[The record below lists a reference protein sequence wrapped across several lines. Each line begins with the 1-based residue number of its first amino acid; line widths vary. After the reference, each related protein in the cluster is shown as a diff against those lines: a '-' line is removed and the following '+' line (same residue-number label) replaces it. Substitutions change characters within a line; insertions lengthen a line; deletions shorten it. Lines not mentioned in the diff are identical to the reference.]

1 MYPWTALVFAF
12 SALAAFGGFI
22 WAWLVHVLHAGENSH
37 SGEYF
42 WRNFIL
48 RLAVVLAAAV
58 PVVNAPFLA
67 NPDWEG
73 TLSQYITLGTL
84 TGAAAIALT
93 PTFRVLALPPRLGRT
108 ASAAAAG
115 RAPGQA
121 RGPAPGTSSRA
132 GPSHRPG
139 RGRQDDRDRRRP
151 GPRRSGNQLAAGP
164 APGRAEQAAGRP
176 TVRGPAPAERVTLSG
191 PRPCLE

>member
-42 WRNFIL
+42 WRNFIQ

-58 PVVNAPFLA
+58 PVVNAQFLA

-93 PTFRVLALPPRLGRT
+93 FYVRVGC
-108 ASAAAAG
+108 
-115 RAPGQA
+115 
-121 RGPAPGTSSRA
+121 SSRGWA
-132 GPSHRPG
+132 ERYCGLTG
-139 RGRQDDRDRRRP
+139 GDRRRLRSP
-151 GPRRSGNQLAAGP
+151 AKIFERVGPRGLR
-164 APGRAEQAAGRP
+164 
-176 TVRGPAPAERVTLSG
+176 RVCG
-191 PRPCLE
+191 IR

>member
-42 WRNFIL
+42 WRNFIQ

-93 PTFRVLALPPRLGRT
+93 PTVRVLALPPRLGPNRF
-108 ASAAAAG
+108 SGFSWAG
-115 RAPGQA
+115 
-121 RGPAPGTSSRA
+121 A
-132 GPSHRPG
+132 GPSSGHGTGDEQQGGTKPS
-139 RGRQDDRDRRRP
+139 P
-151 GPRRSGNQLAAGP
+151 GPRPTRRPRSLTPRP
-164 APGRAEQAAGRP
+164 APIRQSASG
-176 TVRGPAPAERVTLSG
+176 GPGTGKS
-191 PRPCLE
+191 

>member
-58 PVVNAPFLA
+58 PVVNAQFPRQ
-67 NPDWEG
+67 PG
-73 TLSQYITLGTL
+73 LG
-84 TGAAAIALT
+84 GHAEPVHHPGDADRGGCHRADAD
-93 PTFRVLALPPRLGRT
+93 VPR
-108 ASAAAAG
+108 
-115 RAPGQA
+115 A
-121 RGPAPGTSSRA
+121 RPPAPPGPNRFSGFSWAGA
-132 GPSHRPG
+132 GPSAGPG
-139 RGRQDDRDRRRP
+139 TGDEQQGETKPSP
-151 GPRRSGNQLAAGP
+151 GPRPTRRPRSPTPRP
-164 APGRAEQAAGRP
+164 APIRQSASG
-176 TVRGPAPAERVTLSG
+176 GPGTGKS
-191 PRPCLE
+191 